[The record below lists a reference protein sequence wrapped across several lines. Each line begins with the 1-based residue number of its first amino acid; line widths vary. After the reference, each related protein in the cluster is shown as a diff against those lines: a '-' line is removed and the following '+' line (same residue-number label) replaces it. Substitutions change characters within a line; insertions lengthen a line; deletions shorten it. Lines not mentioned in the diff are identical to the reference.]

1 MGTTKRVPYTLIFV
15 VWIVIILDPLMVVYP
30 TSQKIDSRRMS
41 NIISVG
47 LMVTLTPPRKLPGGM
62 GVQTPSWCVKSR

>member
-1 MGTTKRVPYTLIFV
+1 MGTTKRAPYTLIFV
-15 VWIVIILDPLMVVYP
+15 VWIVIILDPLMVVCP

-47 LMVTLTPPRKLPGGM
+47 LMVTLTPQGSCMEGWGFKLYHGA
-62 GVQTPSWCVKSR
+62 